1 MSWFSIDT
9 RVIGA
14 PAECSRPAR
23 PLAQAE
29 KWVSERVM
37 KFKKNPPFPRKEEAP
52 KFYTQHTIGSLH
64 DILSAKNDGC
74 SPFRVPA
81 GLDEI

>member
-1 MSWFSIDT
+1 MRWFYTDT

-14 PAECSRPAR
+14 PAECSRSAR

-37 KFKKNPPFPRKEEAP
+37 KFNKNPPFPRKEEAP
-52 KFYTQHTIGSLH
+52 KFSTQHTIGSFH
-64 DILSAKNDGC
+64 GILSAKNDGR
-74 SPFRVPA
+74 SPFRWRA